1 MRLFCAALLFLAAAC
16 SNGLVCDTRT
26 DDVGDLCIPATIS
39 PDIPSVVEVRELCA
53 PACSG
58 APSCTAL
65 FVNGQVVLDIQQD
78 VCSDSLTS
86 ACLALGCR
94 QRVMT
99 CVLPAL
105 PAGQYRLSAPGGSAR
120 LLRIAIG
127 GASSCRLV
135 AADGGVQQE

>member
-1 MRLFCAALLFLAAAC
+1 MRFFCAALLFLAAAC
-16 SNGLVCDTRT
+16 SDANVCDTRT

-65 FVNGQVVLDIQQD
+65 FVNGQVVLDITQD
-78 VCSDSLTS
+78 VCSDSLGST
-86 ACLALGCR
+86 CLALGCR
-94 QRVMT
+94 QRAMT

-120 LLRIAIG
+120 LLRVGNG
-127 GASSCRLV
+127 GASSCRFPT
-135 AADGGVQQE
+135 ADGGVQ

>member
-16 SNGLVCDTRT
+16 SDGNICDTRT

-65 FVNGQVVLDIQQD
+65 FVNGQVVLDVQQD
-78 VCSDSLTS
+78 VCSDSLNPS
-86 ACLALGCR
+86 CLALGCR

-120 LLRIAIG
+120 LLRIASG
-127 GASSCRLV
+127 GTSSCRFV
-135 AADGGVQQE
+135 AADGGVQ